1 MESYDL
7 LVVVMSVAFI
17 ISVVVW
23 IIVGI
28 FLIQVLR
35 KLRAASITAQQAV
48 ENVQAMTAQFRN
60 ASKISTIAT
69 VVRQATKLFK
79 GGKKR

>member
-1 MESYDL
+1 MESYDV

-23 IIVGI
+23 IVVGI

-48 ENVQAMTAQFRN
+48 ENVQAMTAQFKN
-60 ASKISTIAT
+60 ASKITT
-69 VVRQATKLFK
+69 VAAIVRQAAKVFK

>member
-7 LVVVMSVAFI
+7 LVIIMSVAFI

-28 FLIQVLR
+28 FLIQVL
-35 KLRAASITAQQAV
+35 KKVKAASITAHQAV
-48 ENVQAMTAQFRN
+48 ENVQAMTAQFKN
-60 ASKISTIAT
+60 ATKITTVASIA
-69 VVRQATKLFK
+69 RQAVKIFK